1 VDEMMMRM
9 MMFGGAGGM
18 FGSGIDLSALIAFL
32 VFGVVYLLV
41 PVLGYQTE
49 RPRGFIVSLY
59 ALIAYGGISLL
70 QLIFVLMMQFNR
82 APMRALGGNEI
93 FSVAA
98 MIFPAVKLIVFLIA
112 MLEFVRGLR
121 GLRMYRLPPDV

>member
-1 VDEMMMRM
+1 MDEMFRM
-9 MMFGGAGGM
+9 LMFGGGM

-49 RPRGFIVSLY
+49 RPRGFVVSLY
-59 ALIAYGGISLL
+59 ALIAYGGVSLL
-70 QLIFVLMMQFNR
+70 QLIFNLVMMFNR
-82 APMRALGGNEI
+82 GPMRGFGGDE
-93 FSVAA
+93 VMT
-98 MIFPAVKLIVFLIA
+98 MITLTFPVIKLIVFLIA

-121 GLRMYRLPPDV
+121 GLRLYRLPPDV